1 MNKLK
6 RILFAIVPMGLMLLL
21 TGCKAV
27 VLEPRGIVA
36 KDELDLLITAVLLM
50 CLVVVPVIILVFV
63 MARRYRESNKT
74 AKYDPNFSHSVKLEL
89 VWWIIPLIIIAIL
102 ATITWITTHQ
112 LDPYRPLN
120 DKALGVKTQP
130 LKIEVI
136 ALRWKWL
143 FIYPK
148 QHIATVNYLQFP
160 AHTQL
165 KFLLTSDAPMNSFQI
180 QQLGGQI
187 YTMNGMQTKIHLIAN
202 KIGNYRGMAVSF
214 SGNGFANMHF
224 VAHASSEQDFK
235 NWVNQVKRSPRHLT
249 MTEYKQLVQPTYTS
263 PVIYYSTVAPN
274 LFQRVINKF
283 MGPMHELKQD
293 KSFKPMSL

>member
-6 RILFAIVPMGLMLLL
+6 KALWALIPVGLMLLL
-21 TGCKAV
+21 SGCKAV

-50 CLVVVPVIILVFV
+50 CIVVVPVIVLVFV
-63 MARRYRESNKT
+63 IARRYRESNEK
-74 AKYDPNFSHSVKLEL
+74 AKYDPDFSHSVKLEL
-89 VWWIIPLIIIAIL
+89 FWWLVPLAIIIVL
-102 ATITWITTHQ
+102 ATITWVTTHK

-120 DKALGVKTQP
+120 DKALGLKTKP
-130 LKIEVI
+130 LTVQVI

-143 FIYPK
+143 FIYPQ

-187 YTMNGMQTKIHLIAN
+187 YTMNGMQTKLHLVAN

-214 SGNGFANMHF
+214 SGTGFANMHF
-224 VAHASSEQDFK
+224 VAHASSMQSFK
-235 NWVNQVKRSPRHLT
+235 RWVAQVKLSPNRLT
-249 MTEYKQLVQPTYTS
+249 MSEYQRLVQPTDTS
-263 PVIYYSTVAPN
+263 PVIYYASVVPH
-274 LFQRVINKF
+274 LFHRVIHKF
-283 MGPMHELKQD
+283 MGPMSERQCD
-293 KSFKPMSL
+293 KTVKPLGL